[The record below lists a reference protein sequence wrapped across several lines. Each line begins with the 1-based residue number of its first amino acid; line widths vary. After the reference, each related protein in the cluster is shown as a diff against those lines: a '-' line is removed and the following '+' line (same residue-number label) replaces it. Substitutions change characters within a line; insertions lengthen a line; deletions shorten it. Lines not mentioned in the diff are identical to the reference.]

1 MKVRFNSTHSFLYKR
16 RENRSH
22 VYLALDSTFAARGDS
37 WRCIG
42 GGGGDALGRGT
53 AAGTSGGISG
63 GVFALVG
70 GGVVSEAGRG
80 GRFLSLLDDP
90 SCSAGRVIETI
101 NIYIIP
107 PHLSAAC
114 RLLEKCTT

>member
-1 MKVRFNSTHSFLYKR
+1 MKVRFNSTHSFLYRR

-37 WRCIG
+37 WRCI
-42 GGGGDALGRGT
+42 GGGDALGRGT

-101 NIYIIP
+101 NIYVTP
-107 PHLSAAC
+107 PS
-114 RLLEKCTT
+114 RSMILEKCTS

>member
-1 MKVRFNSTHSFLYKR
+1 MKLRFNSTDSFLAKR

-42 GGGGDALGRGT
+42 GGGNGGGDALGRGT

-101 NIYIIP
+101 YITQ
-107 PHLSAAC
+107 PHLSC
-114 RLLEKCTT
+114 RLLKKCTT